1 MSDKRP
7 VHLDKHPDIQM
18 NSGLKPSQAAIKSL
32 LDSDAASVNDKLVT
46 VKVAQHL
53 DKDRF
58 QSAFRSLMG
67 GK

>member
-7 VHLDKHPDIQM
+7 VHPDKHPDIQM

-58 QSAFRSLMG
+58 HSAFRSLMG